1 MPIAT
6 EIWNNWRT
14 ATAMREANGLLSG
27 GHVIAYWELQQ
38 QGLFMLQAARL
49 ALKNSKRKSK
59 WVKGG
64 KVARELDTKRAIA

>member
-1 MPIAT
+1 
-6 EIWNNWRT
+6 
-14 ATAMREANGLLSG
+14 MREANGLLSG

-59 WVKGG
+59 
-64 KVARELDTKRAIA
+64 